1 MVSFFGRK
9 KKIKKRAKNK
19 KPKKKIKK
27 TKRVKK
33 RTKKVKSKIRAK
45 KLKVKK
51 MKKKAKSRKT
61 KVVKKPKVKIRKKML
76 RKTVKAA
83 KKKKEPAIKKMS
95 DEKAFT
101 ILKRYK
107 IDVPDYV
114 FCKNEKELETALK
127 KVGYP
132 CVMKVSGSIVH
143 KTDVNGVRKNVTN
156 MEDAVKHF
164 KELIKIK
171 GCDKVLVQKMV
182 ESGYELIIG
191 GKKDPQFNRIVA
203 FGAGGVFTEF
213 LKDVSFRIAPLSK
226 LDAEEMIKEVKFSE
240 LLMNGFRG
248 QKPANITAI
257 KDVLLSVSKIME
269 KYKEIKELDINPLF
283 ATSTKAIATDV
294 RIIID

>member
-1 MVSFFGRK
+1 MNFFGK
-9 KKIKKRAKNK
+9 KKKAKNK
-19 KPKKKIKK
+19 KAKRKIKK
-27 TKRVKK
+27 TKKVKK
-33 RTKKVKSKIRAK
+33 KIKRVRPKVKSKKA
-45 KLKVKK
+45 KVKK
-51 MKKKAKSRKT
+51 MKKKAKSKA
-61 KVVKKPKVKIRKKML
+61 KAVKRPKVKVRK
-76 RKTVKAA
+76 KTVKAA
-83 KKKKEPAIKKMS
+83 KKKKEPTIKKMS

-107 IDVPDYV
+107 IDVPDYA
-114 FCKNEKELETALK
+114 FCKNEKELEAALK

-132 CVMKVSGSIVH
+132 CVMKVSGDIVH
-143 KTDVNGVRKNVTN
+143 KTDVNGVRKNITN
-156 MEDAVKHF
+156 MEDAVKNF

-182 ESGYELIIG
+182 ETGYELIIG

-226 LDAEEMIKEVKFSE
+226 VDAEEMIKEVKFSE

-248 QKPANITAI
+248 QKPANIAAI

-269 KYKEIKELDINPLF
+269 KYSEIKELDINPLF
-283 ATSTKAIATDV
+283 ATSTNCN
-294 RIIID
+294 

>member
-1 MVSFFGRK
+1 MSFFRK
-9 KKIKKRAKNK
+9 KKKTKKRAKNK
-19 KPKKKIKK
+19 KPKRKIKK
-27 TKRVKK
+27 TKKVKK
-33 RTKKVKSKIRAK
+33 IKKVRPKIKTR

-51 MKKKAKSRKT
+51 MKKKAKSIKRKT
-61 KVVKKPKVKIRKKML
+61 VKKPKVKIKKKML

-83 KKKKEPAIKKMS
+83 KKKKGPTIKKMS

-107 IDVPDYV
+107 IDVPDYA
-114 FCKNEKELETALK
+114 FCKNEKELEAALK

-203 FGAGGVFTEF
+203 FGAGGIFTEF
-213 LKDVSFRIAPLSK
+213 LKDVSFRVAPLSK
-226 LDAEEMIKEVKFSE
+226 MDAEEMIKEVKFSE

-248 QKPANITAI
+248 QKPANVAAI

-269 KYKEIKELDINPLF
+269 KYKEINELDINPLF
-283 ATSTKAIATDV
+283 ATPTKAIATDV
-294 RIIID
+294 RIITD